1 MRAYN
6 RKQIWLK
13 GVPTGKNILPIYLG
27 FDITLTLLFSIF
39 APRV

>member
-13 GVPTGKNILPIYLG
+13 GSPTGKNIKNVFIHRVTDLLPQI
-27 FDITLTLLFSIF
+27 S
-39 APRV
+39 VE